1 MAEQKKAFI
10 PTVDGIEVTSYDAT
24 ADFTTDVF
32 EFPDKS
38 KDWSIDI
45 QVSDT
50 TNVPADS
57 FTIGAAGSGL
67 DNGSFNGLGM
77 DGGAVVDIT
86 VAGGIVTVVS
96 LVSGGTGYINGATYS
111 LLSPLAGVGAT
122 QPEFTAVVTTNT
134 DSTLDV
140 LVCNTHNGTFKEYK
154 PAATGVALA
163 TSSLIFDSIMPVRY
177 MKLAYTA
184 NTSTGVV
191 SINVVK

>member
-57 FTIGAAGSGL
+57 FTIDGAGSGL
-67 DNGSFNGLGM
+67 DDGSFNGLGM
-77 DGGAVVDIT
+77 EGGAVVDIT
-86 VAGGIVTVVS
+86 VAGNIVTVVS
-96 LVSGGTGYINGATYS
+96 LVSGGTGYVNGGTYS

-122 QPEFTAVVTTNT
+122 QPTFTAVVTTNT

-140 LVCNTHNGTFKEYK
+140 LVCNTQGGTFKEYK